1 MRADFYLCENDFSN
15 QLLYTTYYSVIR
27 MKKIV
32 HLSDLHFGK
41 VDTKRI
47 QPLLQHL
54 TTINPD
60 IVVISGDFTQRASEK
75 EFKEAQA
82 FIQKLTWPTFFVPGN
97 HDLPLY
103 NILQRI
109 RSPYLHYKKYIST
122 DLTPLY
128 FDDEVALIGV
138 NSTHRLTISSGR
150 INKTQVEYIE
160 GCIECLNPNIFKIV
174 VSHHP
179 FDLPT
184 KLNTHHKYTH
194 KVIGQSKMAMKRLAK
209 HGVDMFLS
217 GHFHVHHVSDTTM
230 RYKIDGFSALIVQAG
245 TAISTRSKL
254 QPVSFNVLY
263 IEPQQVTIDHYVGH
277 PEKEH
282 FTCENTETY
291 HRIEKGWKQVF

>member
-1 MRADFYLCENDFSN
+1 
-15 QLLYTTYYSVIR
+15 

-41 VDTKRI
+41 VDTKRVK
-47 QPLLQHL
+47 PLLQHL
-54 TTINPD
+54 AKINPD
-60 IVVISGDFTQRASEK
+60 IVVISGDFTQRATEK

-82 FIQKLTWPTFFVPGN
+82 FIKQLRWPTFFVPGN
-97 HDLPLY
+97 HDLPLL

-128 FDDEVALIGV
+128 FDDDVALIGV
-138 NSTHRLTISSGR
+138 NSTHRFTISSGK
-150 INKTQVEYIE
+150 INETQLKYIE
-160 GCIECLNPNIFKIV
+160 GCMEILNPDTFKIV

-184 KLNTHHKYTH
+184 KLSTHHKYTH
-194 KVIGQSKMAMKRLAK
+194 KVIGRSKMAMERLAK
-209 HGVDMFLS
+209 HGVDLFLS

-230 RYKIDGFSALIVQAG
+230 RYKIDGYSALIVQAG

-254 QPVSFNVLY
+254 QPVSFNVLH
-263 IEPQQVTIDHYVGH
+263 IEKNQITVDHYEGK
-277 PEKEH
+277 PDSNRYSK
-282 FTCENTETY
+282 NNSETY
-291 HRIEKGWKQVF
+291 TRAEKGWKQIA